1 MKLPS
6 GITIG
11 NKQIVIKRGSY
22 AYGHLLG
29 VYSGY
34 FNSIILDKDLMA
46 SVKRTTDKSKNLVSV
61 FSLVDGLVMTRD
73 FLLANGVMIG
83 DEKLKILT
91 DTIISLQQRCPKA
104 FKTIKYHMAD
114 RCAKLT
120 SKSDDDKITQAFK
133 KRK

>member
-6 GITIG
+6 GVTIG
-11 NKQIVIKRGSY
+11 DKQIIIKRGSS
-22 AYGHLLG
+22 AHAHLLD
-29 VYSGY
+29 VYSNY
-34 FNSIILDKDLMA
+34 FSSTILDKDLMA

-61 FSLVDGLVMTRD
+61 FSLVDGLVLTRD
-73 FLLANGVMIG
+73 FLLANGVMIS

-91 DTIISLQQRCPKA
+91 DTIISLQKRCPKA
-104 FKTIKYHMAD
+104 FKTIKYHIAY

-120 SKSDDDKITQAFK
+120 SKSDDDKIAQAFK

>member
-1 MKLPS
+1 MKLTS

-11 NKQIVIKRGSY
+11 NKQIVIKRGSS
-22 AYGHLLG
+22 AHAHLLD
-29 VYSGY
+29 VYSDY

-46 SVKRTTDKSKNLVSV
+46 SVKRTTDKPKNLISV
-61 FSLVDGLVMTRD
+61 FSLIDRLVMIRD
-73 FLLANGVMIG
+73 FLIANGVVIS

-91 DTIISLQQRCPKA
+91 DTIISLQKRCPKA

-114 RCAKLT
+114 KCAKLT

>member
-11 NKQIVIKRGSY
+11 NKQIIIKRGSS
-22 AYGHLLG
+22 AHAHLLD
-29 VYSGY
+29 VYSDY
-34 FNSIILDKDLMA
+34 FNTIILGDLMA

-61 FSLVDGLVMTRD
+61 FSLVDRLVMIRD
-73 FLLANGVMIG
+73 FLLANGVMIS

-91 DTIISLQQRCPKA
+91 DTIISLQKHCPKA

-120 SKSDDDKITQAFK
+120 SKSDDDKIAQAFK
-133 KRK
+133 RK